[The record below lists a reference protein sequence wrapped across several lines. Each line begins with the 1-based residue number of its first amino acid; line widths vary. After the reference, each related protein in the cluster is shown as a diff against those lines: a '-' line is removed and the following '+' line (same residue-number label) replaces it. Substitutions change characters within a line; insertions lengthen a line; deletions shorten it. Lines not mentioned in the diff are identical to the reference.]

1 MQQKSLA
8 VTLVRW
14 EGPIDFKTRDE
25 ARDQVQ
31 AAMRGTS
38 RDVLVDLTRVTLMDS
53 DGLAIL
59 LAAHQRLESQNRR
72 LVVVSRDPRVQK
84 FIRRLTEKSSIPGLP
99 PPYRGKISQILAVP
113 SSDPET
119 TFRPSGEKTTVEI
132 SLG

>member
-14 EGPIDFKTRDE
+14 EGAIDFKTRDE

-84 FIRRLTEKSSIPGLP
+84 FIRRVGVDEMLPTYGTSQAALAALADTEALP
-99 PPYRGKISQILAVP
+99 LAA
-113 SSDPET
+113 
-119 TFRPSGEKTTVEI
+119 
-132 SLG
+132 